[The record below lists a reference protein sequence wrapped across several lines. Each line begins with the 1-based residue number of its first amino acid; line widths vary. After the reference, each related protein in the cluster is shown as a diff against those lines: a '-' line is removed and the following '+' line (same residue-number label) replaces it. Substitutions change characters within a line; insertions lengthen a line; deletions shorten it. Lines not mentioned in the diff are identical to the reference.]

1 MLVCVCVYLSS
12 PGSEVF
18 CVNTHSHIEDFEHSE
33 DVLALKNCDK
43 CSIIASLDATEISKL
58 LGLILG

>member
-1 MLVCVCVYLSS
+1 M
-12 PGSEVF
+12 
-18 CVNTHSHIEDFEHSE
+18 NTHSHIEDFDFEHSE

-58 LGLILG
+58 LGLILGLRHLREEYV